1 MIIILITKSEV
12 KICYWKSIVHY
23 TAGFSVMSI
32 YSVSASCLSIYIVVA
47 RFSLTIVINFI
58 YGGSIQTTRQQTP
71 RYLSEFPEQKF

>member
-1 MIIILITKSEV
+1 MLLEIYCSLYSWFLRYEYLFSKCIL
-12 KICYWKSIVHY
+12 
-23 TAGFSVMSI
+23 SV
-32 YSVSASCLSIYIVVA
+32 YIVVA